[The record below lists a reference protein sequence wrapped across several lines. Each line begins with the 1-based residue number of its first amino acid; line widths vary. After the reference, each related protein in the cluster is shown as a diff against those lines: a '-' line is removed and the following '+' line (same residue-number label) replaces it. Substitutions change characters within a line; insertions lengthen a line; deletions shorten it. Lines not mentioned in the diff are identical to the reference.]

1 MNPRASG
8 HLVEE
13 KANGAAVMSMLHRSI
28 PGIVPIL
35 PHGSKTARAVAIT
48 PILSAGNIWIP
59 DPSIAPWSPEFV
71 EECARFRGSDSE
83 INDQVDT
90 ATQAVNYLNQTRY
103 PDPGEDET
111 GVFIEDAEAAGV
123 FSE

>member
-1 MNPRASG
+1 
-8 HLVEE
+8 
-13 KANGAAVMSMLHRSI
+13 MSMLHKSI

-35 PHGSKTARAVAIT
+35 PHGSKVARAVAIT
-48 PILSAGNIWIP
+48 PVLAAGNIHIP
-59 DPSIAPWSPEFV
+59 DPSIAPWSPDFV

-103 PDPGEDET
+103 PDPEDDTSED
-111 GVFIEDAEAAGV
+111 FIEEADEAGEFTAV
-123 FSE
+123 